1 MGTFYEMVLKGRKM
15 IKENPRKCDVCQCV
29 ETLENII
36 LKYDNGKYMC
46 DDCAYDFYGKGEFI

>member
-1 MGTFYEMVLKGRKM
+1 MVLKGRKM
-15 IKENPRKCDVCQCV
+15 IKENPRTCDICGCK

-46 DDCAYDFYGKGEFI
+46 DECMLKFYESEDVE